1 MADCCTG
8 EITDAQRNIILQHHS
23 SSVFQKN
30 YASRYMPD
38 TQAAYRGLKPQTAL
52 MRAASGMSRTIDP
65 RRPRRLNLAQQAEV
79 DRHPEVR
86 LLRRR
91 LKLLLQTFQDQKR
104 SIASAKGT
112 PLYNHYRQAYQA
124 HRNLRRRHEKALL
137 TEVKERYKKEQPVID
152 IQHQLKGLPVAEQEN
167 LQAAEYVFAER
178 VQAIDALFTF
188 ATSSTEEECQRR
200 AAAINALIVLCKKQ
214 ENQGFRRRKAD
225 IQVKE
230 EQTSPSVSPP
240 PNLSKT
246 LPVECKAT
254 QCIFCLGNEE
264 LSAPDRLKTFAS
276 RGDLKKHF
284 NRKHLR
290 HHPDHQPIACP
301 HPSCD
306 VTLNGTMHLQNHA
319 ALVHKTPT

>member
-112 PLYNHYRQAYQA
+112 SLYNHYRQAYQA

-152 IQHQLKGLPVAEQEN
+152 IQHQLEGLPVAEQED
-167 LQAAEYVFAER
+167 LQAAEYIFAER

-188 ATSSTEEECQRR
+188 ATSSTEECQRR
-200 AAAINALIVLCKKQ
+200 AAAINALIALCKKQ

-225 IQVKE
+225 IQVTE

-240 PNLSKT
+240 LNLSKT

-264 LSAPDRLKTFAS
+264 LSAPDRLKAFAS

-284 NRKHLR
+284 QRKHLR

-301 HPSCD
+301 HPSCN

-319 ALVHKTPT
+319 ALVHKTST

>member
-1 MADCCTG
+1 
-8 EITDAQRNIILQHHS
+8 
-23 SSVFQKN
+23 
-30 YASRYMPD
+30 MPD

-65 RRPRRLNLAQQAEV
+65 RRPRKLTLAQQAEV
-79 DRHPEVR
+79 DCHPEVR

-91 LKLLLQTFQDQKR
+91 LKSLLRTFQDQKR
-104 SIASAKGT
+104 SIASTKGT
-112 PLYNHYRQAYQA
+112 PLYDHYRRTYQA

-152 IQHQLKGLPVAEQEN
+152 IQRQLKGLPVAEHET

-178 VQAIDALFTF
+178 VHAIDALFTF

-200 AAAINALIVLCKKQ
+200 GKAIHALMALCKKQ
-214 ENQGFRRRKAD
+214 ESQGFRRCRRD
-225 IQVKE
+225 STVKE
-230 EQTSPSVSPP
+230 EQTSVSPP
-240 PNLSKT
+240 ASLSET

-264 LSAPDRLKTFAS
+264 LPDAKRLKPFAS

-284 NRKHLR
+284 HRKHLR
-290 HHPDHQPIACP
+290 HHPDGQPIACP
-301 HPSCD
+301 HPRCD
-306 VTLNGTMHLQNHA
+306 VILNGAMLLQNHA
-319 ALVHKTPT
+319 EVVHNTRT

>member
-1 MADCCTG
+1 
-8 EITDAQRNIILQHHS
+8 
-23 SSVFQKN
+23 
-30 YASRYMPD
+30 MPD

-91 LKLLLQTFQDQKR
+91 LKLLRQTFQDQKR

-112 PLYNHYRQAYQA
+112 PLYDNYRQAYQA
-124 HRNLRRRHEKALL
+124 HRNLRRRHEKVLL
-137 TEVKERYKKEQPVID
+137 TKVKERYKKEQPVID
-152 IQHQLKGLPVAEQEN
+152 IQHQLKGLPIAELEN
-167 LQAAEYVFAER
+167 LQTAEYVFAER
-178 VQAIDALFTF
+178 VQAINALFTF
-188 ATSSTEEECQRR
+188 ATSSTKDEGQRR
-200 AAAINALIVLCKKQ
+200 AAAIIALIALCKKQ

-225 IQVKE
+225 IQVIE
-230 EQTSPSVSPP
+230 DQTSPSVSLP
-240 PNLSKT
+240 PNLPETFDVK
-246 LPVECKAT
+246 CKPK

-264 LSAPDRLKTFAS
+264 LSADDRLKEFATP
-276 RGDLKKHF
+276 GGLKKHF

-306 VTLNGTMHLQNHA
+306 VTLDGIMDLQNHA
-319 ALVHKTPT
+319 EEVHETRT

>member
-1 MADCCTG
+1 
-8 EITDAQRNIILQHHS
+8 
-23 SSVFQKN
+23 
-30 YASRYMPD
+30 MPD

-65 RRPRRLNLAQQAEV
+65 RRPRKLNLAQQAEV

-91 LKLLLQTFQDQKR
+91 LKFLLQTFQDQKR

-112 PLYNHYRQAYQA
+112 PLYDQYRQAYQA

-137 TEVKERYKKEQPVID
+137 IEVKERYKKEQPVID
-152 IQHQLKGLPVAEQEN
+152 IQRQLKGLPVAEQEN

-200 AAAINALIVLCKKQ
+200 VAAISALVALCKKQ
-214 ENQGFRRRKAD
+214 ESQGFRRRKTD
-225 IQVKE
+225 IKVKE

-240 PNLSKT
+240 PNLSQT
-246 LPVECKAT
+246 LPIECKAT
-254 QCIFCLGNEE
+254 QCIFCLGNKD
-264 LSAPDRLKTFAS
+264 LSAVDRLRAFAS

-284 NRKHLR
+284 HRKHLR
-290 HHPDHQPIACP
+290 HHPDGQPIVCP
-301 HPSCD
+301 HPRCD
-306 VTLNGTMHLQNHA
+306 VTLNCKMHLQSHA
-319 ALVHKTPT
+319 EVVHKTPT